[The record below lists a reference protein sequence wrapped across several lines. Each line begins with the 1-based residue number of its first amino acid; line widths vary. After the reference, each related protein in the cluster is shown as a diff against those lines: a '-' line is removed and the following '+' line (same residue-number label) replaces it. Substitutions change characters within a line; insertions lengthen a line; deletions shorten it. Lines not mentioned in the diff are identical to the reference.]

1 MTATRPR
8 RCGKRAFL
16 MFLVLAASALG
27 KAPPD
32 PGWRVVLVPAF
43 ERPPLHE
50 KIPGSDTAIL
60 AVARPGELGLFEYA
74 TTRGAMRWAR
84 DLAEKN
90 GEAWLAAADVEI
102 RRGKG
107 RVIDRVLITGDNP
120 MLSSLALSPAF
131 YRRFEPL
138 LGEGF
143 HVIVPH
149 RNTIALYPRL
159 AGRIP
164 PADAG
169 ALLRSHLIASHP
181 VSREVFRATRQGLV
195 ADGILAEE

>member
-8 RCGKRAFL
+8 RRGKRAFL
-16 MFLVLAASALG
+16 GFLLAASSALG
-27 KAPPD
+27 NDSPD

-50 KIPGSDTAIL
+50 NIAGSDTAIL
-60 AVARPGELGLFEYA
+60 AVARPGELGLLEYA

-84 DLAEKN
+84 ERAEKD
-90 GEAWLAAADVEI
+90 GEAWLDAANVDM
-102 RRGKG
+102 RRGSG
-107 RVIDRVLITGDNP
+107 RVIDRILITGEDP
-120 MLSSLALSPAF
+120 ILTSLVLSPAF

-164 PADAG
+164 PPEAG
-169 ALLRSHLIASHP
+169 APFQSHLTASHP
-181 VSREVFRATRQGLV
+181 VSPEVFRATLGGLQ
-195 ADGILAEE
+195 ADGILSE

>member
-8 RCGKRAFL
+8 RRGKRAFL
-16 MFLVLAASALG
+16 VFIGVAASALAND
-27 KAPPD
+27 APA

-43 ERPPLHE
+43 ERPSLHE
-50 KIPGSDTAIL
+50 NIPGSDTAIL

-84 DLAEKN
+84 DLAAKH
-90 GEAWLAAADVEI
+90 GEAWLAAAAVEI

-107 RVIDRVLITGDNP
+107 RVIDRILITGENP
-120 MLSSLALSPAF
+120 LLSCLVTTPAF

-138 LGEGF
+138 LGTGF

-164 PADAG
+164 PLEAG

-181 VSREVFRATRQGLV
+181 VSREVFRATPGGLE
-195 ADGILAEE
+195 ADGILSEE

>member
-8 RCGKRAFL
+8 RRGKRAFL
-16 MFLVLAASALG
+16 VLFVVAGSALG
-27 KAPPD
+27 NDSPD

-50 KIPGSDTAIL
+50 NIPGSDTAIL
-60 AVARPGELGLFEYA
+60 AVARPGELGLLEYA

-84 DLAEKN
+84 DLAEKE
-90 GEAWLAAADVEI
+90 GETWLAASDVEI

-107 RVIDRVLITGDNP
+107 RVIDRILITGENP
-120 MLSSLALSPAF
+120 LLSSLVVSPAF

-143 HVIVPH
+143 HVIVPQ

-164 PADAG
+164 PLEAG
-169 ALLRSHLIASHP
+169 ALLQSHLIASHP
-181 VSREVFRATRQGLV
+181 VSREVFRATPGGLE
-195 ADGILAEE
+195 ADGILSEE